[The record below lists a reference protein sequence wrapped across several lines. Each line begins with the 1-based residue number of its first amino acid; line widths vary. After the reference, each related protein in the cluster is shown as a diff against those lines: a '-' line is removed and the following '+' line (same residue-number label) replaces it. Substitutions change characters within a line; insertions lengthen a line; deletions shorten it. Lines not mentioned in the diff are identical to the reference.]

1 MKGRYNTEFRI
12 LRLRAGVTQTELAEK
27 IGVST
32 ASISHWETGRH
43 SPKSGDIV
51 KLADALNVPAESIV
65 RMFA

>member
-1 MKGRYNTEFRI
+1 MKGCYNTEFRI
-12 LRLRAGVTQTELAEK
+12 ARLRAGVTQTELAEK

-43 SPKSGDIV
+43 SPKSGDIA

>member
-1 MKGRYNTEFRI
+1 MKGCYNTEFRI
-12 LRLRAGVTQTELAEK
+12 ARLRAGVTQTELAEK